1 MIQYRRNR
9 NGYKRPRSDFVF
21 AASITI
27 LDETT
32 RLQVQ
37 LATISEFRF
46 PCLSND
52 LRYCAVA
59 IVAEA
64 KATALPAAHTLARI
78 QWKSVAYLQIMDR
91 ISIARGATYAISN
104 LRFEY

>member
-1 MIQYRRNR
+1 M
-9 NGYKRPRSDFVF
+9 
-21 AASITI
+21 I

-37 LATISEFRF
+37 LATRF

-52 LRYCAVA
+52 WRSCAVA

-64 KATALPAAHTLARI
+64 KATALPAAEALAKI

-91 ISIARGATYAISN
+91 ISIARGATYADNKNIYQYGYLIYSLSISI
-104 LRFEY
+104 